1 MEFEIEGLVGLWG
14 MPVFST
20 TVQSGIIDRICK
32 GSFERWYQTPTW
44 KKRSSKSGV
53 TETAQPTSEQER
65 TPTNFAQGQKNST
78 SGRFTIAF
86 CFSDAKD
93 KLEDMDRTY
102 HS

>member
-1 MEFEIEGLVGLWG
+1 MGNVPI
-14 MPVFST
+14 FST
-20 TVQSGIIDRICK
+20 TVQSGMIGRIYK

-53 TETAQPTSEQER
+53 TETAQPTFEQER

-86 CFSDAKD
+86 CFSEA
-93 KLEDMDRTY
+93 
-102 HS
+102 